1 MGANLK
7 KVKEHK
13 YFVVPQ
19 LSKREN
25 CVIIESKATFN
36 QKEFAE
42 EIKEQLK
49 YLEIEKDELA
59 KACYMPICRLNS
71 IINCT
76 GRKIT
81 DEEIK
86 EIKRKL
92 SIS

>member
-1 MGANLK
+1 MAVNLK

-19 LSKREN
+19 LTNREN

-36 QKEFAE
+36 QKAFVED
-42 EIKEQLK
+42 IKEQLL
-49 YLEIEKDELA
+49 YLELCKEDLCKMTYINKERMKSILN
-59 KACYMPICRLNS
+59 CR
-71 IINCT
+71 

-81 DEEIK
+81 DAEVK

>member
-1 MGANLK
+1 MAYHLK

-13 YFVVPQ
+13 YFVVPELKQ
-19 LSKREN
+19 KED

-36 QKEFAE
+36 QKDFAE
-42 EIKEQLK
+42 EIKEQLQ

-59 KACYMPICRLNS
+59 RACYIPICRLNS

-76 GRKIT
+76 GKKIT

-86 EIKRKL
+86 EIKKKL